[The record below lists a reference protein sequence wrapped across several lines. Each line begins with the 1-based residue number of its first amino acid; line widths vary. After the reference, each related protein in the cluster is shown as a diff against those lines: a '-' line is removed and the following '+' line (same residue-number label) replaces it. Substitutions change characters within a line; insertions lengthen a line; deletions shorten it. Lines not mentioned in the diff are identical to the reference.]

1 MHAYELISE
10 AIPPLKSSDSIDRAL
25 DLMSE
30 YKVSHLPIVNDTQL
44 LGLVSEEELLE
55 AGDSARA
62 VGDIPLTYYRPYV
75 LENDHYFEVIR
86 LVSSLRLSCVPIVD
100 EEKNYKVCI
109 LLDALVT
116 ELARLSAVN
125 EPGGVLTL
133 SVNSRDYSAS
143 EITRIVESNNALV
156 LSLLTR
162 SKPGNSHIEVVLKL
176 NRENLKDIVSSFH
189 RYQYEVI
196 DVFDKSA
203 IEEDLKDRFDSFLK
217 YLDI

>member
-1 MHAYELISE
+1 MRAYELISE
-10 AIPPLKSSDSIDRAL
+10 AIPPLKTSDSIDRAL
-25 DLMSE
+25 ELMSE
-30 YKVSHLPIVNDTQL
+30 YKVSHLPIVNDAQF

-55 AGDSARA
+55 AEDAARA
-62 VGDIPLTYYRPYV
+62 VGDIQLTYYRPYV
-75 LENDHYFEVIR
+75 QENDHYFEVIR
-86 LVSSLRLSCVPIVD
+86 LVSSLRLSCVPVVD
-100 EEKNYKVCI
+100 EEKNYKGCI
-109 LLDALVT
+109 LLDALVY
-116 ELARLSAVN
+116 EMARLSAVN
-125 EPGGVLTL
+125 EPGGVITL

-162 SKPGNSHIEVVLKL
+162 SKPGNGRIEVVLKL

-203 IEEDLKDRFDSFLK
+203 IEEDLMDRFDSFLK